1 MISLIRT
8 LTSSGKITANDY
20 ECSYVANK
28 LMRLILATK
37 TFTQI
42 GSNFNKNCLLAIGN
56 LMLNIDD
63 LTLDQK
69 YISLLSSL
77 CGHCD
82 FEIRAYSWSILLKI
96 STSLKGAELLVKGKS
111 VLINKVSNIKHYA
124 NL

>member
-1 MISLIRT
+1 MRISPSFPEELFQMISLIRT
-8 LTSSGKITANDY
+8 LTSSGQITANDY
-20 ECSYVANK
+20 ECSDVANK
-28 LMRLILATK
+28 LIKLILATK

-63 LTLDQK
+63 LKLEQK
-69 YISLLSSL
+69 HISLLSNL

-96 STSLKGAELLVKGKS
+96 STSLRGAESLVRGK
-111 VLINKVSNIKHYA
+111 
-124 NL
+124 